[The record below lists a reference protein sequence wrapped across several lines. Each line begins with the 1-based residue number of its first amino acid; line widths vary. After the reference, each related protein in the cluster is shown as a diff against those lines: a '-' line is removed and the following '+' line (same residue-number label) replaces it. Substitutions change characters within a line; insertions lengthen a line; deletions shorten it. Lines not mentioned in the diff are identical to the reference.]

1 MRKSTKAAALGSAA
15 LALVAIG
22 LEPGSSTSAP
32 AGSGALDPSPDTETM
47 MINVPWQGGHGHY
60 LDNGRKG
67 LGPGDLFL
75 GTDLPVFDEVTGE
88 RIGTSDSVELILSAR
103 HDGTVTDQTTFR
115 FAGGHVDVDGIIR
128 HTDKPLRM
136 TVTGGTG
143 RYLGVSGQLTL
154 VKEDAHRK
162 VEVMRLELVR

>member
-1 MRKSTKAAALGSAA
+1 MRTFTKATALGSAV

-22 LEPGSSTSAP
+22 LGPGSPTSARADRDTLNP
-32 AGSGALDPSPDTETM
+32 APGNETM
-47 MINVPWQGGHGHY
+47 MINVPWQGGHLHY

-88 RIGTSDSVELILSAR
+88 RIGTSDGVELILSAR

-128 HTDKPLRM
+128 HTDTPLRM